1 MTQPSAAVMR
11 QLPIV
16 GAIRNELTTAKP
28 SHLHLVG
35 AKKGQSKSREPVEGP
50 DTLRSRSF
58 ARVLDLIS
66 EGEIRGLVA
75 GNQSIYL
82 DQVPIQNADGTLNF
96 QGVSVETRSE
106 LRNEDRVHAVRGR
119 LRCRPARR
127 RLSAHQVPGVS
138 A

>member
-1 MTQPSAAVMR
+1 MR

-82 DQVPIQNADGTLNF
+82 DQCRDPLRDAGPASHRGLPIG
-96 QGVSVETRSE
+96 GER
-106 LRNEDRVHAVRGR
+106 DRCGR
-119 LRCRPARR
+119 
-127 RLSAHQVPGVS
+127 
-138 A
+138 

>member
-28 SHLHLVG
+28 SHLQLVG

-82 DQVPIQNADGTLNF
+82 DQVSIQNADGTLNF
-96 QGVSVETRSE
+96 QGVSVETRSGTQDQPHIAGFP
-106 LRNEDRVHAVRGR
+106 RWRTRWAW
-119 LRCRPARR
+119 A
-127 RLSAHQVPGVS
+127 
-138 A
+138 